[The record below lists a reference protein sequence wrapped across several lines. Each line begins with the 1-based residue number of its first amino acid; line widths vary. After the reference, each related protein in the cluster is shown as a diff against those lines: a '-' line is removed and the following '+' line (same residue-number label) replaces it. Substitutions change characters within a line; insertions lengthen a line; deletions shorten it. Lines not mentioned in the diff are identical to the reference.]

1 MIPECITQDLRAG
14 NTLEDTL
21 LKHGTNLQKLFN
33 KNYCYT
39 KPNIPNMNKMTFI
52 QRTPSGT
59 YRIAKVINGKRIQF
73 GTYKTH
79 EDALTV
85 RNELIK
91 CGWDKKQLIHI
102 KEKFNIT
109 TNAIG
114 GFRR

>member
-1 MIPECITQDLRAG
+1 MIPENITQDLRAG
-14 NTLEDTL
+14 NTIEDTL
-21 LKHGTNLQKLFN
+21 IKYGTNLKELFAHN
-33 KNYCYT
+33 PTITSTTNEWSWIQPT
-39 KPNIPNMNKMTFI
+39 PWNTF
-52 QRTPSGT
+52 
-59 YRIAKVINGKRIQF
+59 RIAKVINGKRIQF

-85 RNELIK
+85 RNQLIK